1 LNKIIFGRRRAVS
14 ETIGTMLLLV
24 ITVVGAVMISNLLQ
38 DGFFQVNQNGS
49 SMGVSSDSLQ
59 LTGFDTRDSEKLINV
74 FSLNN
79 DFTESSSGMLCAQG
93 NDIINC
99 PIPVPNNIP
108 TDPANPGTE
117 FIALQLRNMN
127 PNSVFLINIQVNN
140 ELHEWDDGTAGT
152 QFDATL
158 NIDAGTKYP
167 KAGYFSIIPSPE
179 RPNSEIQFA
188 SQEVQGNEEV
198 RVIIKLSE
206 DLSDIEMWDS
216 MIIVVNFGGS
226 QPAEFILLSGDA
238 KW

>member
-1 LNKIIFGRRRAVS
+1 MNKIIFGRRRAVS

-179 RPNSEIQFA
+179 RPNSEIQFT